1 MKTTTRTAVAAV
13 LTLATALTFGGC
25 SAGGSSDQMSG
36 GSMSTTS
43 GKGPVLN
50 VTVHGKH
57 VTPNGD
63 RLKVKVGQPVTIH
76 VMSDRAGQLHVHSS
90 PEQELTY
97 RKGMTTLKV
106 TIHTPGVIDIEDHIA
121 NVVVVQLE
129 VS

>member
-1 MKTTTRTAVAAV
+1 MKRTTRTTLAAV
-13 LTLATALTFGGC
+13 LTLAAALTVGGC
-25 SAGGSSDQMSG
+25 SAGGSTDQMSS
-36 GSMSTTS
+36 SMSASS

-63 RLKVKVGQPVTIH
+63 RLKVKLGQPVTIH

-90 PEQELTY
+90 PEQELNY

-121 NVVVVQLE
+121 NVVVTQLE